1 MTKISV
7 YIASLIALFCSKG
20 LRHSFPGNYAMLT
33 IFTVSMSLMIAG
45 LTFYLT
51 PGSVMVAVGVLALIL
66 TSMWAVMLFIPNKA
80 KAFMGLL
87 ISFFV
92 MYLVLLVIMIPL
104 CIAGY
109 FEALWILYCC
119 LGVLGCS
126 IAIYIDIFIIMLA
139 GKHAMDEYI
148 LCSIM
153 LYVDI
158 VRMLKYLLMIFGKA
172 K

>member
-1 MTKISV
+1 
-7 YIASLIALFCSKG
+7 
-20 LRHSFPGNYAMLT
+20 MLT

-148 LCSIM
+148 LCAIM

-158 VRMLKYLLMIFGKA
+158 VRMLLYLLMIFGKA